1 MACLTVVVLAYHI
14 FGVKSI
20 VAIRAATIATIATS
34 ATSVARPRY
43 GHDAVA
49 AITTQS
55 KSSQVQAL

>member
-20 VAIRAATIATIATS
+20 VAIRAATIATS

-55 KSSQVQAL
+55 KSSQVQAV